1 MSLRGPPFKV
11 NPEWWAFLF
20 IGYVS
25 LSSEEFDGLILLFGG
40 VWNAH
45 KKKIYK
51 IFKNRVV
58 FLASMLR

>member
-1 MSLRGPPFKV
+1 MLILNGGL
-11 NPEWWAFLF
+11 FLF

-45 KKKIYK
+45 KKK
-51 IFKNRVV
+51 N
-58 FLASMLR
+58 